1 MNKAGEDFENCY
13 VCGNKL
19 KYVAHKRNTMRR
31 CHTCI
36 DLGLGVIKPAAK
48 QDEELEDWS
57 VLDDPRAVNEKE
69 YGRVFREPTRVYTG
83 HSSLSELVGGS
94 SNYNHKHGPSTDGV
108 RYTNRKKKE

>member
-36 DLGLGVIKPAAK
+36 DLGLGAIKPATK

-69 YGRVFREPTRVYTG
+69 YGRVFREPTQIYTG
-83 HSSLSELVGGS
+83 HSSLSSIVTSG
-94 SNYNHKHGPSTDGV
+94 SNYEHKHGAAREGYRHKRND
-108 RYTNRKKKE
+108 KKE